1 MRFLSRHADSIDQ
14 RLDRGRILSVDVMR
28 GITITAMIL
37 VNNPGSWSY
46 VYAPLAHAQW
56 HGWTPTDLIFPFFI
70 FVVGVSLALVAAR
83 DTDKARAEFLGRALV
98 RAAKLFGLGLFL
110 ALFFYDT
117 FDPAFSWIE
126 DRLLSVRIMGVLQ
139 RIAVVY
145 LVTVVVVL
153 WLRTTGRV
161 LASVALLAGYA
172 LAMALVPYAD
182 SAGIVYRGE
191 LEFGNSLAAWLDNLV
206 LGAAHV
212 LHTDARPFVFD
223 PEGLLSTLPAIATCL
238 TGVLAG
244 QLVASRSLDAI
255 EKVRRL
261 AIAGIACA
269 AAGETWSLWLPVNKA
284 LWTPSYVLLTS
295 GLAMLFLAGLAWL
308 IDIGGRRRWSL
319 PFVVFG
325 ANAIFF
331 FVFSGIVARVLLM
344 IPAGDESLKA
354 WLFRHVFQPLF
365 GDYNGSL
372 MFAIAFLMASY
383 VVMYQLYR
391 RKIFFKV

>member
-1 MRFLSRHADSIDQ
+1 MRFFSRHADSIDLG
-14 RLDRGRILSVDVMR
+14 LDRGRILSVDVMR

-70 FVVGVSLALVAAR
+70 FIVGVSLALVVAR
-83 DTDKARAEFLGRALV
+83 DADAPKAEFLGRALV
-98 RAAKLFGLGLFL
+98 RSAKLFGLGLFL
-110 ALFFYDT
+110 ALFYYDT
-117 FDPAFSWIE
+117 FDPGFSWID
-126 DRLLSVRIMGVLQ
+126 DRLLPVRIMGVLQ

-145 LVTVVVVL
+145 FFTVIAAL
-153 WLRTTGRV
+153 WLRTTGR
-161 LASVALLAGYA
+161 AIAAAALLVGYT
-172 LAMALVPYAD
+172 LAMAFVPYAD
-182 SAGIVYRGE
+182 AAGNIYRGE

-206 LGAAHV
+206 LGASHAYYA
-212 LHTDARPFVFD
+212 DARPFAFD

-244 QLVASRSLDAI
+244 QIIANRTFDEI
-255 EKVRRL
+255 EKVRCL
-261 AIAGIACA
+261 AVAGILCA
-269 AAGETWSLWLPVNKA
+269 AAGEAWSLWLPVNKA

-308 IDIGGRRRWSL
+308 IDIGGRYRWGL

-344 IPAGDESLKA
+344 VPVGDASLKA
-354 WLFRHVFQPLF
+354 WLFGHVFQPLF

-372 MFAIAFLMASY
+372 TFAIVFLLASY
-383 VVMYQLYR
+383 AVMYQLYR